1 MAITWTF
8 GGTAVAATRA
18 SGAVWTVEDFELGP
32 MAFEPRVQELHIL
45 HGEREKFDPLPVA
58 SRPWTMTIKI
68 NASGVTGGST
78 TGERQVMDA
87 WEEACEFW
95 NPYAGAQK
103 LQATRTDTDA
113 TSIVRHIYA
122 SPLELPDYRDLTA
135 DPQGL
140 GESGAYPNGTIPH
153 AIFKVSGDTRCPW
166 WIRSTLLDQDTAPAA
181 AELAV
186 SGGAD
191 TVTINNP
198 GKRWV
203 GIKFVVK
210 AASVSG
216 TVNGFT
222 ITNDTHGDV
231 LKITKSTAMAAA
243 ENIDWYA
250 SDPLEISK
258 TTAWLYGTGDN
269 KMRIEPG
276 TQTLSIARTG
286 AGTGTLTLQLSWPSM
301 HLSI

>member
-1 MAITWTF
+1 MGITWAF
-8 GGTAVAATRA
+8 GGTAIAGARS

-32 MAFEPRVQELHIL
+32 LVFEPRVQQLLIL
-45 HGEREKFDPLPVA
+45 HGEREKFDPIPTA
-58 SRPWTMTIKI
+58 SRAWTMTLKVD
-68 NASGVTGGST
+68 ASGVTGSST

-95 NPYAGAQK
+95 NPYAGAAK
-103 LQATRTDTDA
+103 LQATRTDADGS
-113 TSIVRHIYA
+113 SIVRHIYV
-122 SPLELPDYRDLTA
+122 SPLELPDYRDLTS

-140 GESGAYPNGTIPH
+140 GESGAYPNSGTPH
-153 AIFKVSGDTRCPW
+153 AVFRVSGDTRFPW

-186 SGGAD
+186 SGSPD
-191 TVTINNP
+191 TVTISNP

-203 GIKFVVK
+203 GVKLVVK

-222 ITNDTHGDV
+222 VTNDTHGDV
-231 LKITKSTAMAAA
+231 LKVTKATAMAAA
-243 ENIDWYA
+243 ESVDWYA
-250 SDPLEISK
+250 SDPLEVTK
-258 TTAWLYGTGDN
+258 TSTWLWGTGDN
-269 KMRIEPG
+269 KLRIEPG
-276 TQTLSIARTG
+276 TNTLSIARTG
-286 AGTGTLTLQLSWPSM
+286 AGTGSLTLQLSWPSM